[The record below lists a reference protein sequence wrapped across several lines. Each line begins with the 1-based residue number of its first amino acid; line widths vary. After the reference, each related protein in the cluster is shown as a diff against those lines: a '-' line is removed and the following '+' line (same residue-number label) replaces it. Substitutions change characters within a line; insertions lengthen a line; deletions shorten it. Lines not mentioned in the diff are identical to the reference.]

1 MKIAIGCDHGGFEL
15 KNEIKNHLVERGFA
29 VEDFGITELHKVDY
43 PEIAVKVAHAVADGK
58 CDRGILVCGT
68 GIGLGSL
75 YPVAVFFRYAP
86 PSAPTTSAPNTQ
98 DFITTPTSFAWA
110 AAWSAP
116 EWESSLPTFLS
127 TPSMKAGVTPK
138 ESP

>member
-58 CDRGILVCGT
+58 CDRGILAF
-68 GIGLGSL
+68 L
-75 YPVAVFFRYAP
+75 FFDGEISKKFFYAEK
-86 PSAPTTSAPNTQ
+86 
-98 DFITTPTSFAWA
+98 I
-110 AAWSAP
+110 
-116 EWESSLPTFLS
+116 
-127 TPSMKAGVTPK
+127 
-138 ESP
+138 

>member
-68 GIGLGSL
+68 GIGMSIAANKVKGHTRRRLL
-75 YPVAVFFRYAP
+75 RPLQRQIHK
-86 PSAPTTSAPNTQ
+86 TS
-98 DFITTPTSFAWA
+98 
-110 AAWSAP
+110 
-116 EWESSLPTFLS
+116 
-127 TPSMKAGVTPK
+127 
-138 ESP
+138 